1 MAPTILPA
9 ARDGRFWMQINGA
22 PGAVPRCRRGCGT
35 SQEQLP
41 ASVGAVHDS
50 SQTATKSLPTS
61 FACPP
66 PVGALAQMVGR
77 SSASSEIW
85 RRGSRGDAACGAC
98 RSTRYPVSIAWSPTT
113 RAGSESLRLPRRN
126 DTGIATTPP
135 RSASGSASGPGR
147 RRHSLRDANRA
158 TEVVVTDTAA
168 RTSGI
173 LTMSS
178 RQVTRDGV
186 CPVALLRC
194 WCGLLRSDR
203 RPSSVRLT

>member
-41 ASVGAVHDS
+41 ASVSVVHDS

-113 RAGSESLRLPRRN
+113 RAGSESLPTPTSQRYRHCDDAAALCERLGLGARSETSFSSRCKPRNR
-126 DTGIATTPP
+126 
-135 RSASGSASGPGR
+135 GR
-147 RRHSLRDANRA
+147 RDRHGSSDIRHPDDVVAAGHARRRVPRGAASMLVRA
-158 TEVVVTDTAA
+158 
-168 RTSGI
+168 S
-173 LTMSS
+173 
-178 RQVTRDGV
+178 
-186 CPVALLRC
+186 P
-194 WCGLLRSDR
+194 
-203 RPSSVRLT
+203 